1 MTNNQIIFL
10 FVILFLLSV
19 FSAAGNLIWMSNY
32 GTGSNYLLFT
42 QDEINSQATNFIYSF
57 LTFFILRSNLIPIS
71 LIVTMELVKLVQAAF
86 VNTDIDLYYS
96 TTNTR
101 ATART
106 SNLMEDL
113 GRVEY
118 LFSDKTGTLTRNKME
133 FRCCTIAGLA
143 YADTHLDRSGGG
155 RSSLNPFELD
165 DSERSVQPI
174 EVSPQWTSTLSSDQ
188 VSSYVAHADVC

>member
-1 MTNNQIIFL
+1 M
-10 FVILFLLSV
+10 
-19 FSAAGNLIWMSNY
+19 
-32 GTGSNYLLFT
+32 FT

-57 LTFFILRSNLIPIS
+57 LTFFILLSNLIPIS

-113 GRVEY
+113 GRVE
-118 LFSDKTGTLTRNKME
+118 
-133 FRCCTIAGLA
+133 
-143 YADTHLDRSGGG
+143 
-155 RSSLNPFELD
+155 
-165 DSERSVQPI
+165 
-174 EVSPQWTSTLSSDQ
+174 
-188 VSSYVAHADVC
+188 